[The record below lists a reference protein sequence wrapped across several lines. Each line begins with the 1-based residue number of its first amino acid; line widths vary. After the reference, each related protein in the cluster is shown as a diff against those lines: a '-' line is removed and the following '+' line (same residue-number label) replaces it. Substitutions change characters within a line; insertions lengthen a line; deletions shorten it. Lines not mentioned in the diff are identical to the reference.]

1 MRRRSY
7 ASTGQMCLFTATSWD
22 SPEAPALGESSDATC
37 SSAARPARTSALPV
51 EAPAC
56 PPGRVPACGGSTSES
71 SALSGHRSSLLRTLL
86 VLAGGG
92 SLRSRRRW
100 PRSGTGGLTFASE
113 LATSGTITSA
123 TASSSLLPTLTVSAR
138 DNHGGGSGRVG
149 PVRPSLQTMARE
161 GLLPTLQ
168 ARDCMSGD
176 RKRAEAGGKVGSNG
190 RRWGLNLR
198 DVVLLPTLTSRDWKS
213 SSPSTWKTNARPLSE
228 HMGRLLCPTWCEQF
242 MGFPAGWTELS
253 ASAIRS
259 YRSRRRRRGA
269 S

>member
-1 MRRRSY
+1 MRARYS
-7 ASTGQMCLFTATSWD
+7 ASTGQMCLFTATSAT
-22 SPEAPALGESSDATC
+22 SHEAHAPTESSDATC
-37 SSAARPARTSALPV
+37 SSAGHRARTSASPDAGL
-51 EAPAC
+51 AC
-56 PPGRVPACGGSTSES
+56 PQGHVPACGGNTPAS

-100 PRSGTGGLTFASE
+100 PRSGTGGLTFVSE
-113 LATSGTITSA
+113 LATSA
-123 TASSSLLPTLTVSAR
+123 TATNATVCSSLLPTL
-138 DNHGGGSGRVG
+138 
-149 PVRPSLQTMARE
+149 
-161 GLLPTLQ
+161 Q
-168 ARDCMSGD
+168 ANDFAYGD
-176 RKRAEAGGKVGSNG
+176 RKRAEAGGVTASNG

-198 DVVLLPTLTSRDWKS
+198 DMVLLPTLTAKDGSSGPMTSRPPRRQGADNLRD
-213 SSPSTWKTNARPLSE
+213 TT
-228 HMGRLLCPTWCEQF
+228 GGTLCPTWCEQF

>member
-7 ASTGQMCLFTATSWD
+7 ASTGQMCLFTATSAI
-22 SPEAPALGESSDATC
+22 SLEEHAPAGSNDATC
-37 SSAARPARTSALPV
+37 SSAALPARTSASPA
-51 EAPAC
+51 EARAC
-56 PPGRVPACGGSTSES
+56 PPAPAPACGGSTSES
-71 SALSGHRSSLLRTLL
+71 SALSDLRSSLLRTLHA
-86 VLAGGG
+86 LADGG

-100 PRSGTGGLTFASE
+100 PRSGTGGLMFASE
-113 LATSGTITSA
+113 LATSGTTTSA
-123 TASSSLLPTLTVSAR
+123 TACSSLLPTLTVSAR
-138 DNHGGGSGRVG
+138 DNQGGGAGRVG

-176 RKRAEAGGKVGSNG
+176 RRRAEAGGKVGSNG
-190 RRWGLNLR
+190 
-198 DVVLLPTLTSRDWKS
+198 
-213 SSPSTWKTNARPLSE
+213 SPSTWKTNARPLSE

-269 S
+269 N

>member
-7 ASTGQMCLFTATSWD
+7 ASTGQMCLFTATSWG
-22 SPEAPALGESSDATC
+22 SHEAHAPVGSNDATC
-37 SSAARPARTSALPV
+37 LSAALPARTSASQDV
-51 EAPAC
+51 APAC
-56 PPGRVPACGGSTSES
+56 PSAPAPACGGSTSES
-71 SALSGHRSSLLRTLL
+71 SALSDLRSSLLRTLHA
-86 VLAGGG
+86 LADGG

-100 PRSGTGGLTFASE
+100 PRSGTGGLMFASE
-113 LATSGTITSA
+113 LATSGTTTSA
-123 TASSSLLPTLTVSAR
+123 TACSSLLPTLTVSAR
-138 DNHGGGSGRVG
+138 DNQGGGAGRVG

-176 RKRAEAGGKVGSNG
+176 RRRAEAGGKVGSNG

-269 S
+269 N